1 MRRPTRAVLA
11 LIATTLLAG
20 PAGLACATGT
30 APTPAEP
37 ITAEEPTTATPPEP
51 VAPSFVFL
59 VRHAEK
65 AQDGTKDPPLTGDGR
80 ARAVCLARV
89 LGEAGVSHVFSTDLQ
104 RTEQTVRPLAD
115 RLGLQVTQLP
125 ASDTDVMVSSL
136 RDLPPGSVAVVAGH
150 SNTLPEIVDALGG
163 AMSGLDANGYIEHET
178 YDRMIEVVIA
188 PAEPPRVLELRFC
201 AP

>member
-1 MRRPTRAVLA
+1 M
-11 LIATTLLAG
+11 
-20 PAGLACATGT
+20 
-30 APTPAEP
+30 E
-37 ITAEEPTTATPPEP
+37 
-51 VAPSFVFL
+51 PSFVFL

-89 LGEAGVSHVFSTDLQ
+89 LGDAGVSHVFSTDLK
-104 RTEQTVRPLAD
+104 RTAQTVQPLAD
-115 RLGLQVTQLP
+115 RLGLRVEQLP
-125 ASDTDVMVSSL
+125 ASDTDVVVSSL

-150 SNTLPEIVDALGG
+150 SNTLPVIVDGLGG
-163 AMSGLDANGYIEHET
+163 TMSGLDSNGYIEHDT